1 MSASSLNKI
10 RRALATSA
18 LLLWAGLATAQGP
31 LYLWTLSDARGELRA
46 WLYGTIHVCDAACFP
61 LPADVEKALA
71 AADSLALEL
80 DPDDPQLAPRLI
92 VAAQLPAG
100 RSLDEALP
108 PDLRPRLSDAA
119 DRVGLSGAAL
129 QRMQPWMVATLLT
142 LRAAQSA
149 GFGTDQGVDL
159 WLARTARARGVPL
172 VALESVDRQIEALA
186 AGGDA
191 AQLASLVEVVELIEQ
206 GAAPAYFAGML
217 AAWRGGDAAA
227 IDRIVREE
235 SASPAMAPLL
245 ADLLDARNREMADA
259 IVARLQP
266 GRRVFVAVGAGHFG
280 GDAGLLAALSGRGF
294 TLRQVEAKDD

>member
-1 MSASSLNKI
+1 MRASSLNKVW
-10 RRALATSA
+10 RGLAASA

-31 LYLWTLSDARGELRA
+31 LYLWALSDARGELRA

-61 LPADVEKALA
+61 LPTNVEKALA

-80 DPDDPQLAPRLI
+80 DPEDPELASRLGM
-92 VAAQLPAG
+92 AAQLPAG
-100 RSLDEALP
+100 RRLDDALP
-108 PDLRPRLSDAA
+108 QDLRPRLSAAA

-129 QRMQPWMVATLLT
+129 QRLQPWMVATLLT

-159 WLARTARARGVPL
+159 WLARTARARGLPL
-172 VALESVDRQIEALA
+172 VALESVDRQIEALS

-191 AQLASLVEVVELIEQ
+191 AQLASLVEVIELIEQ
-206 GAAPAYFAGML
+206 GAAPAYFADML
-217 AAWRGGDAAA
+217 TAWRRGDVAA

-245 ADLLDARNREMADA
+245 ADLLDARNQEMADI

-280 GDAGLLAALSGRGF
+280 GDAGLLAALSSRGF